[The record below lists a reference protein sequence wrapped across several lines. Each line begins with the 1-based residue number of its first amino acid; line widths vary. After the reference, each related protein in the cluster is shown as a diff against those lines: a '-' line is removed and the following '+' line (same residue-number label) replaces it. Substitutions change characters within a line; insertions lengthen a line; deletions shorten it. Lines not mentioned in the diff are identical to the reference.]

1 MKVYKILDSV
11 LICYLVRYNCYFF
24 CIISLENFFGNSE
37 ILVLVNVMVIIV
49 GFNVVLI
56 FFLFKFYYV
65 I

>member
-1 MKVYKILDSV
+1 MKVYKILDFV
-11 LICYLVRYNCYFF
+11 LICYLVCYNCYFF

-37 ILVLVNVMVIIV
+37 ILVLVNVMVITV

>member
-1 MKVYKILDSV
+1 MKVYKILDLV

-37 ILVLVNVMVIIV
+37 ILVLVNVMVITV

>member
-1 MKVYKILDSV
+1 MKVYKILDFV

-37 ILVLVNVMVIIV
+37 ILVLVNVMVITV

-56 FFLFKFYYV
+56 FFFV
-65 I
+65 